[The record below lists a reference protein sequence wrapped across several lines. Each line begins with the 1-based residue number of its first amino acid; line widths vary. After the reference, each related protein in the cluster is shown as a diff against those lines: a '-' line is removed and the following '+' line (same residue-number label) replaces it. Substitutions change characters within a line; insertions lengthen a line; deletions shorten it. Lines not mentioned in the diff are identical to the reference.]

1 MGNHFYGVA
10 INEHYEK
17 KISDFE
23 SRDWVVVGAL
33 IAIALGVIASMVT
46 RHWGF
51 MIICFGLFACS
62 MDVTARVVFCKRSRV
77 TPFFVVLGILTIIAG
92 IIVEAGL
99 WNLFPYYICFCWTV
113 IALGVGIICTM
124 IKVNFVRKVK
134 AYTISV
140 EADCEMVDVK
150 KVNLFRFDDLTEN
163 PYNAPINDNT
173 IFKPG
178 FHYYVNGKEYFTE
191 STVYYGDL
199 NKGFM
204 EGNRVTL
211 KVNPDN
217 PNDILPISV
226 DSSVANM
233 GLIMGIFWILGGI
246 GGIVVFILMLNGVI
260 AFH

>member
-1 MGNHFYGVA
+1 MVLLLMSD
-10 INEHYEK
+10 EHYEK

-23 SRDWVVVGAL
+23 PKDWVAVSIL
-33 IAIALGVIASMVT
+33 IAIALGVIASIVS

-51 MIICFGLFACS
+51 LVICFGLFAAS
-62 MDVTARVVFCKRSRV
+62 MDVVVRVVFNKRSKV

-92 IIVEAGL
+92 AIMEAGL
-99 WNLFPYYICFCWTV
+99 WNIFPYFICFCLTV
-113 IALGVGIICTM
+113 VAFGVGIICTM
-124 IKVNFVRKVK
+124 MKVNFVRKVK

-150 KVNLFRFDDLTEN
+150 KTNLFRFDDLAEN

-204 EGNRVTL
+204 EGKRVTL

-233 GLIMGIFWILGGI
+233 GLVMGIFWNIAGI
-246 GGIVVFILMLNGVI
+246 IGIVVFILMLNGVI